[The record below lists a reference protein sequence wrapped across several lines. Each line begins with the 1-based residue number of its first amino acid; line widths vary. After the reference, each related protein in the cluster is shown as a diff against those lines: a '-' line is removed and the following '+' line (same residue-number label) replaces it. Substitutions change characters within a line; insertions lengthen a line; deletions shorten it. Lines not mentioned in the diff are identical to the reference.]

1 MARAGL
7 QVVWFKRDL
16 RVADHAPLADAA
28 QAARDE
34 GRAVLPLYIVEPA
47 LWREPDYSPR
57 HYAFLAETLNALR
70 DDLAGLGQPL
80 VVRVGEACAVFDE
93 IARSH
98 GIAAI
103 HAHEETGN
111 AWTFARDRAVAAWCR
126 ERGIPFHETPQSGV
140 IRRLGNRDG
149 WARRRDAYMR
159 RKVFAPPQAL
169 PAITGLDP
177 GELPAPADLG
187 LAHDDCSHRQR
198 GGRAAALERL
208 TSFLEARGAPYRAG
222 MASPVTAFEACSR
235 ISPHL
240 ALGALSMRE
249 AVQAAWVKRPAHEAD
264 RRWRG
269 AVSSFAS
276 RLSWRCHFMQ
286 KLESEPAMET
296 RHLHRAYEGLRPAMP
311 DRDRL
316 GAWERGETGLPFVD
330 ACMRAL
336 IATGWMNF
344 RMRAM
349 LMAVASYHLWLD
361 WRAPGLHLARVF
373 TDYEPGIHW
382 PQVQMQSG
390 TTGINTIRIYNPVKQ
405 GFDQD
410 PEGRFIRRWLPEL
423 ACVPDRF
430 IHEPWRWEE
439 AGRVLDR
446 AYPAPIVDHVT
457 AAREARDKVW
467 AVRRGR
473 GFGDGATRIQEKHGS
488 RKSGLPVMREGSRKR
503 GSGKRDTGQLALDF
517 DALPGRDRNGEPVS

>member
-1 MARAGL
+1 MARGKL
-7 QVVWFKRDL
+7 HVVWFKRDL
-16 RVADHAPLADAA
+16 RVTDHASLAG
-28 QAARDE
+28 AARAACE
-34 GRAVLPLYIVEPA
+34 CGGAVLPLYIVEPE
-47 LWREPDYSPR
+47 LWREPDHAAR
-57 HYAFLAETLNALR
+57 HYAFLVETLDALR
-70 DDLAGLGQPL
+70 DDLARLGQPL
-80 VVRVGEACAVFDE
+80 VVRVGNACAILAD
-93 IARSH
+93 IAHSH

-111 AWTFARDRAVAAWCR
+111 AWTYCRDQAVAAWCR
-126 ERGIPFHETPQSGV
+126 DRAIAFHEQPQSGV
-140 IRRLGNRDG
+140 IRRLGNRNG
-149 WARRRDAYMR
+149 WARRRDGFMR
-159 RKVFAPPQAL
+159 RPLVAAPAAL
-169 PAITGLDP
+169 PAIAGLDP
-177 GELPAPADLG
+177 GALPAPADLG
-187 LAHDDCSHRQR
+187 LAPDPCPQRQP

-208 TSFLEARGAPYRAG
+208 QSFLEERGAPYRAG
-222 MASPVTAFEACSR
+222 MASPVTAFAACSR

-240 ALGALSMRE
+240 ALGTLSMRE
-249 AVQAAWVKRPAHEAD
+249 AVQAAAVKRPAHQED
-264 RRWRG
+264 KRWHG
-269 AVSSFAS
+269 TIASFAS

-286 KLESEPAMET
+286 KLETEPAIET
-296 RHLHRAYEGLRPAMP
+296 RHLHRAYDGLRPTMP
-311 DRDRL
+311 DHERL

-361 WRAPGLHLARVF
+361 WRAPGLHLARLF

-405 GFDQD
+405 GRDQD
-410 PEGRFIRRWLPEL
+410 PQGRFIRQWLPEL
-423 ACVPDRF
+423 TAVPDRF

-446 AYPAPIVDHVT
+446 AYPAPVIDHVD
-457 AAREARDKVW
+457 AARQARDKVW

-488 RKSGLPVMREGSRKR
+488 RKSGLPVMREAARKRVGKAGSGQLTLDFGTVDGAPVSTGSR
-503 GSGKRDTGQLALDF
+503 S
-517 DALPGRDRNGEPVS
+517 

>member
-1 MARAGL
+1 MARGKL
-7 QVVWFKRDL
+7 HVVWFKRDL
-16 RVADHAPLADAA
+16 RVTDHASLADAA
-28 QAARDE
+28 RIASERGE
-34 GRAVLPLYIVEPA
+34 AVLPLYIVEPE
-47 LWREPDYSPR
+47 LWREPDYAAR
-57 HYAFLAETLNALR
+57 HYAFLAEALETLR
-70 DDLAGLGQPL
+70 HDLARLGQPL
-80 VVRVGEACAVFDE
+80 VVRVGAVCAVLAD
-93 IARSH
+93 IVQSR

-111 AWTFARDRAVAAWCR
+111 SWTYARDRSVAAWCR
-126 ERGIPFHETPQSGV
+126 ERGIAFHEQPQSGV
-140 IRRLGNRDG
+140 IRRLGNRNG
-149 WARRRDAYMR
+149 WARRRDGFMR
-159 RKVFAPPQAL
+159 RPLVAAPAAL
-169 PAITGLDP
+169 PAIAGLDP
-177 GELPAPADLG
+177 GALPAPADLG
-187 LAHDDCSHRQR
+187 LAPDPCPQRQA

-208 TSFLEARGAPYRAG
+208 QGFLEERGAPYRAG
-222 MASPVTAFEACSR
+222 MASPLTAFAACSR

-240 ALGALSMRE
+240 AHGTLSMRE
-249 AVQAAWVKRPAHEAD
+249 AVQAAAVKRLAHQED
-264 RRWRG
+264 KRWRG
-269 AVSSFAS
+269 AISSFAS

-286 KLESEPAMET
+286 KLEAEPLIET
-296 RHLHRAYEGLRPAMP
+296 RHLHRAYDGLRPTMP
-311 DRDRL
+311 DRERL

-361 WRAPGLHLARVF
+361 WRAPGLHLARLF

-405 GFDQD
+405 GYDQD
-410 PEGRFIRRWLPEL
+410 PQGRFIRQWLPEL
-423 ACVPDRF
+423 DAVPDRF

-446 AYPAPIVDHVT
+446 AYPTPVVHHVE
-457 AAREARDKVW
+457 AARQARDKVW

-473 GFGDGATRIQEKHGS
+473 GFGDGAMRIQERHGS
-488 RKSGLPVMREGSRKR
+488 RKSGLPVIREGSRKR
-503 GSGKRDTGQLALDF
+503 GGNTDSGQLTLDF
-517 DALPGRDRNGEPVS
+517 GTSDGAPVSTGSTS